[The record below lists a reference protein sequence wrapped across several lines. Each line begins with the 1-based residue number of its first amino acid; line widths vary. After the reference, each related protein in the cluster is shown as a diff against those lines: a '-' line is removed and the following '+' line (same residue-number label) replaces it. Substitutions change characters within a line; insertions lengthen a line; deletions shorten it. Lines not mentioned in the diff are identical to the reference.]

1 MGGGGMGGGMGGGG
15 MGGGGMGGG
24 GMGGGGMGGGGTGG
38 GMGGGGMGGGGMGAG
53 DMGGGGMG
61 GGGRLTSTDG
71 GRAYEWR
78 ALIPTSARDA
88 WTLVADCAG
97 LSGTDAAINVTTRT
111 KGEFALQFG
120 TATDDAGRSTSYL
133 VPHDASAAALEAAL
147 ENLTSVGD
155 VVVTRRRLSEY
166 DSAGHKWNVTFTMLG
181 APTHAG
187 TVELLTVAKA
197 SRLEGTRPVAARD
210 EVVAGY
216 GASVELELSAN
227 GLFEY
232 HKPLLSGAVAPTFDL
247 LGGGRESTH
256 GGGGASAGQRGH
268 APKIVLACDA
278 SACGNNAPG
287 GGWLALP
294 NRVGGQHSCIVAR
307 SRPMDDIATDE
318 LSRHAHGFV
327 ILEVFSAT
335 VSDCATGS
343 AANALVPVLPENT
356 SPVEHCAMSVHRT
369 NHQTYGLDR
378 HDAGAPERRAGSF
391 VYWCCVAA
399 ARELFVFAICGLV
412 ALAAA
417 RGRRHAAERHCY
429 APTTSHHRPM
439 RVFLAFV
446 LLCNL
451 TVATTTV
458 TSFTALQS
466 ANVDGANID
475 VTNDVTFTDYITIS
489 GTVAMTSTTGATL
502 SGGGSTRIVLR
513 EWRRADADIAHAA
526 RRLCAYGHA
535 ERLVAAGGW
544 SRWREN
550 KDIAR

>member
-1 MGGGGMGGGMGGGG
+1 MSH
-15 MGGGGMGGG
+15 
-24 GMGGGGMGGGGTGG
+24 
-38 GMGGGGMGGGGMGAG
+38 
-53 DMGGGGMG
+53 
-61 GGGRLTSTDG
+61 RL
-71 GRAYEWR
+71 A
-78 ALIPTSARDA
+78 
-88 WTLVADCAG
+88 
-97 LSGTDAAINVTTRT
+97 
-111 KGEFALQFG
+111 
-120 TATDDAGRSTSYL
+120 SY
-133 VPHDASAAALEAAL
+133 
-147 ENLTSVGD
+147 T
-155 VVVTRRRLSEY
+155 
-166 DSAGHKWNVTFTMLG
+166 
-181 APTHAG
+181 
-187 TVELLTVAKA
+187 KA

-210 EVVAGY
+210 EVIAGY
-216 GASVELELSAN
+216 GASVEFSLSAN

-247 LGGGRESTH
+247 LDGGRESTH

-268 APKIVLACDA
+268 APKIVLACNA

-318 LSRHAHGFV
+318 LSRHAYGFV

-343 AANALVPVLPENT
+343 ATNALVPVLPGNT

-391 VYWCCVAA
+391 VFWCCVAA

-446 LLCNL
+446 LLCNR
-451 TVATTTV
+451 TVATMTV

-466 ANVDGANID
+466 ANVDGATID
-475 VTNDVTFTDYITIS
+475 VTNDVTFTDWLTIS
-489 GTVAMTSTTGATL
+489 GTVAITSTTGEKL
-502 SGGGSTRIVLR
+502 SGGGSTRFFHVNGGALTLTSLTLQDGYVRMAMPSDWLQRAGGRTKGRTRISRVSEVARHDHQLTR
-513 EWRRADADIAHAA
+513 ASPTSLPAGRRRDDDDGSNGGDGGGA
-526 RRLCAYGHA
+526 RRHGA
-535 ERLVAAGGW
+535 
-544 SRWREN
+544 RWHRP
-550 KDIAR
+550 